1 MNARSLRALEFSQIL
16 HGLAEH
22 ASFSLGKE
30 LALRLRPTTDEEEVK
45 RRQQETTEARSLLE
59 MESHFTVGGAKDLRP
74 HLKKAAIE
82 SPLTPAELLDIR
94 ESIASG
100 VAVRRRL
107 YSLRRLF
114 PTLAEIAQGIEE
126 CSALLG
132 EIRRSINDRGEVVDR
147 ASPALARIRRELH
160 QVHERLLSQMERI
173 ASSPENAP
181 FLQEP
186 MVTQR
191 SGRYV
196 IPLKADFKGR
206 IPGVVHDQ
214 SASGATLFVEPLAT
228 LELNNQWRQLQ
239 LEEEKERER
248 ILKELTAR
256 VAEEIPAI
264 EGTLK
269 ALAWLDLSLAKG
281 RYSASLSCVEPRF
294 IPFRSPKGE
303 LLHPGSTLRLIQ
315 ARHPLLPPEEVV
327 PIDIHTSD
335 DFFMLVITGPNTGGK
350 TVSLKTVGLVALMAQ
365 SGLHIP
371 AQEAEL
377 SIFEGV
383 YADIGDEQS
392 IEQSLSTFSSHLTNI
407 VTILARANE
416 RCLVL
421 LDELGAGTDPVE
433 GSALAR
439 AILDHLRHR
448 KITSF
453 VASHYSEL
461 KSYAH
466 ITPGVENA
474 SVEFDLETLAPTY
487 VMSIGLPGRSNAL
500 AIVTHLGL
508 DEGVVMEAR
517 RLISREDL
525 EVERYLDDI
534 RRAREETLAAA
545 QATKTAREEAERKER
560 EVAEE
565 LKALEGSRREVI
577 NEARKQAR
585 GELREVRKE
594 IRHLVAEA
602 KKKATSVE
610 AEAKLTELEEKLEPL
625 PPVKKGPPLG
635 ELKVGETVWV
645 EGLGREGEVVGLE
658 GDQVEVQVGPFRVK
672 ANMEDLAASVKD
684 PEGREG
690 PPREGIPGSIS
701 LPLSQPVPDFLD
713 LRGDKA
719 QEALWRLDKYLDE
732 AFLSGSPS
740 VRIVHGKGKGTL
752 RRLVRQAVESHPLVV
767 SYRSGEADEGGDGVT
782 VVRLVES

>member
-1 MNARSLRALEFSQIL
+1 MNARSLRALDFSPIL
-16 HGLAEH
+16 HRLAEH

-132 EIRRSINDRGEVVDR
+132 EIRRSINDRGEVVDG

-248 ILKELTAR
+248 ILKGLTAQ

-264 EGTLK
+264 EGTLE

-294 IPFRSPKGE
+294 IPFRSLKGE

-335 DFFMLVITGPNTGGK
+335 DFFILVITGPNTGGK

-474 SVEFDLETLAPTY
+474 SAEFDLETLAPTY

-508 DEGVVMEAR
+508 DEGVVREAR
-517 RLISREDL
+517 RLISRENL

-585 GELREVRKE
+585 RELREVRKE

-635 ELKVGETVWV
+635 EPKVGETVWV

-672 ANMEDLAASVKD
+672 ANIEDLAASVKD

>member
-16 HGLAEH
+16 HRLAEH
-22 ASFSLGKE
+22 TSFSLGKE

-59 MESHFTVGGAKDLRP
+59 REPHLTVGGAKDLRP

-94 ESIASG
+94 DTMASG
-100 VAVRRRL
+100 TAIRRRL
-107 YSLRRLF
+107 HSLRRLF

-132 EIRRSINDRGEVVDR
+132 EIRRSINDRGEVVDG
-147 ASPALARIRRELH
+147 ASPALSRIRRELH
-160 QVHERLLSQMERI
+160 QVHERLLSKIERI
-173 ASSPENAP
+173 ASSPRNTP

-228 LELNNQWRQLQ
+228 LELNNQWRELQ
-239 LEEEKERER
+239 LAEEKEIER
-248 ILKELTAR
+248 ILKGLTVR

-264 EGTLK
+264 EGTIK
-269 ALAWLDLSLAKG
+269 ALAWLDLALAKG
-281 RYSASLSCVEPRF
+281 RYSISLSCVEPRF
-294 IPFRSPKGE
+294 IPFRPPKGE
-303 LLHPGSTLRLIQ
+303 ILHPGSTLRLIQ
-315 ARHPLLPPEEVV
+315 ARHPLLPPEKVV
-327 PIDIHTSD
+327 PIDIHIGD
-335 DFFMLVITGPNTGGK
+335 DFFILVITGPNTGGK
-350 TVSLKTVGLVALMAQ
+350 TVSLKTVGLTALMAQ

-392 IEQSLSTFSSHLTNI
+392 IEQSLSTFSSHMTNI
-407 VTILARANE
+407 VTIRARANE

-439 AILDHLRHR
+439 AILDHLRQR

-453 VASHYSEL
+453 VATHYSEL

-466 ITPGVENA
+466 ITPGVKNA

-500 AIVTHLGL
+500 AIATRLGL
-508 DEGVVMEAR
+508 DPGVVKEAR

-525 EVERYLDDI
+525 EVESYLEDI
-534 RRAREETLAAA
+534 RKAREEALAAA
-545 QATKTAREEAERKER
+545 EAAKAARGEAERKER
-560 EVAEE
+560 EIAEE
-565 LKALEGSRREVI
+565 LKALEGSRREII

-585 GELREVRKE
+585 RELREVREE
-594 IRHLVAEA
+594 IRRLVAEA
-602 KKKATSVE
+602 KKKAASVE
-610 AEAKLTELEEKLEPL
+610 VEAKLTALEEKLQPL

-645 EGLGREGEVVGLE
+645 EGLGKEGEVVALE

-672 ANMEDLAASVKD
+672 AIIEDLTA
-684 PEGREG
+684 REG
-690 PPREGIPGSIS
+690 PPRERAPGAIS

-713 LRGDKA
+713 LRREKA
-719 QEALWRLDKYLDE
+719 EEALWRLDKYLDD
-732 AFLSGSPS
+732 AFLSGWFSI
-740 VRIVHGKGKGTL
+740 RIIHGKGKGTL
-752 RRLVRQAVESHPLVV
+752 RHLVRQAVESHPLVA
-767 SYRSGEADEGGDGVT
+767 SFRSGEADEGGDGVT
-782 VVRLVES
+782 VVRLVESSN

>member
-1 MNARSLRALEFSQIL
+1 MNARSLRALEYSQIL
-16 HGLAEH
+16 HRLAEH

-30 LALRLRPTTDEEEVK
+30 LTLRLRPTTDEEEVK

-59 MESHFTVGGAKDLRP
+59 MEPRFTIGGAKDLRP
-74 HLKKAAIE
+74 HLKKATIE
-82 SPLTPAELLDIR
+82 SPLTPTELLDIR
-94 ESIASG
+94 DTIASG

-107 YSLRRLF
+107 HSLRRLF
-114 PTLAEIAQGIEE
+114 PTLAEIAERLEE
-126 CSALLG
+126 CPDLLSQ
-132 EIRRSINDRGEVVDR
+132 IRRSINDRGEVVDG

-160 QVHERLLSQMERI
+160 QVHERLLSKMERI

-228 LELNNQWRQLQ
+228 LELNNQWRELQ
-239 LEEEKERER
+239 LAEEKEGER
-248 ILKELTAR
+248 ILRGLTAR
-256 VAEEIPAI
+256 VGEEIAAI
-264 EGTLK
+264 EGTLQ
-269 ALAWLDLSLAKG
+269 ALAWLDLALAKG
-281 RYSASLSCVEPRF
+281 GYSTSLSCVEPRF
-294 IPFRSPKGE
+294 TPSHPPRGDP
-303 LLHPGSTLRLIQ
+303 LHPGSTLRLIQ

-327 PIDIHTSD
+327 PIDIHISD
-335 DFFMLVITGPNTGGK
+335 KFFILVITGPNTGGK

-365 SGLHIP
+365 SGLHVP

-377 SIFEGV
+377 SIFQGV

-407 VTILARANE
+407 VTILARADE

-439 AILDHLRHR
+439 AILDHLRRR

-453 VASHYSEL
+453 VATHYSEL

-487 VMSIGLPGRSNAL
+487 VMSIGLPGQSNAL
-500 AIVTHLGL
+500 AIATRLGL
-508 DEGVVMEAR
+508 DEGVVREAR
-517 RLISREDL
+517 RLISWEDL
-525 EVERYLDDI
+525 EVERYLADI
-534 RRAREETLAAA
+534 RRAHQEALAAA
-545 QATKTAREEAERKER
+545 GAAKVARGEAERKEG
-560 EVAEE
+560 ELAEE

-585 GELREVRKE
+585 RELREAREEVR
-594 IRHLVAEA
+594 RLVAEA
-602 KKKATSVE
+602 RKKARSVE
-610 AEAKLTELEEKLEPL
+610 VEAKLTELEEKLQPL

-635 ELKVGETVWV
+635 ALKVGAAVWV

-658 GDQVEVQVGPFRVK
+658 GDLVEIQVGPFRVK
-672 ANMEDLAASVKD
+672 ADIEDLAASIKD
-684 PEGREG
+684 PEGRES
-690 PPREGIPGSIS
+690 PPRERAPGLIS
-701 LPLSQPVPDFLD
+701 LPLSQPVPDFLE
-713 LRGDKA
+713 LRGEKV
-719 QEALWRLDKYLDE
+719 QEALWRLDKYLDD
-732 AFLSGSPS
+732 AFLTGLSS
-740 VRIVHGKGKGTL
+740 VRIIHGKGKGTL
-752 RRLVRQAVESHPLVV
+752 RRLVRQAVESHPLVA
-767 SYRSGEADEGGDGVT
+767 SYRSGEVDEGGDGVT

>member
-1 MNARSLRALEFSQIL
+1 MNARSLRALEYSQIL
-16 HGLAEH
+16 HRLAEH

-59 MESHFTVGGAKDLRP
+59 MEPRFTVGGAKDLRP

-82 SPLTPAELLDIR
+82 SPLTPVELLDIR
-94 ESIASG
+94 DTIASG
-100 VAVRRRL
+100 TALRRRL

-114 PTLAEIAQGIEE
+114 PTLAEIAEGIEE

-132 EIRRSINDRGEVVDR
+132 QIRRSINDRGEVVDG
-147 ASPALARIRRELH
+147 ASPALARIRRELQ
-160 QVHERLLSQMERI
+160 QVHERLLSKMERI

-196 IPLKADFKGR
+196 IPLKTDFKGR

-214 SASGATLFVEPLAT
+214 SASGATLFIEPLAT
-228 LELNNQWRQLQ
+228 LELNNQWRELQ
-239 LEEEKERER
+239 LAEEKERER
-248 ILKELTAR
+248 ILKGLTAR

-264 EGTLK
+264 QGTLK
-269 ALAWLDLSLAKG
+269 ALASLDLALAKG
-281 RYSASLSCVEPRF
+281 RYSASLSGVEPRF

-303 LLHPGSTLRLIQ
+303 VLHPGSTLRLIQ
-315 ARHPLLPPEEVV
+315 ARHPLLRREEVV
-327 PIDIHTSD
+327 AIDIHISD
-335 DFFMLVITGPNTGGK
+335 DFFILVITGPNTGGK
-350 TVSLKTVGLVALMAQ
+350 TVSLKTVGLAALMAQ

-407 VTILARANE
+407 VTILARAND

-453 VASHYSEL
+453 VATHYSEL

-500 AIVTHLGL
+500 AIATRLGL
-508 DEGVVMEAR
+508 DEGVVREAR

-525 EVERYLDDI
+525 EVESYLDDI
-534 RRAREETLAAA
+534 RRARQEALTAAEA
-545 QATKTAREEAERKER
+545 AKAAGEEAERKER
-560 EVAEE
+560 ELGEE

-585 GELREVRKE
+585 RELREAKEE

-602 KKKATSVE
+602 RKKKTVE
-610 AEAKLTELEEKLEPL
+610 VEAKLADLEEKLEPL
-625 PPVKKGPPLG
+625 PPLKKGPPLG

-658 GDQVEVQVGPFRVK
+658 GDQVEVQVGSFRAK
-672 ANMEDLAASVKD
+672 ANIDDLTASVKD

-690 PPREGIPGSIS
+690 PPRERAPGSIS
-701 LPLSQPVPDFLD
+701 LPLSQPVPDYLD
-713 LRGDKA
+713 LRGEKA
-719 QEALWRLDKYLDE
+719 EEALWRLDKYLDD
-732 AFLSGSPS
+732 AFLSGSFS
-740 VRIVHGKGKGTL
+740 VRIIHGKGKGTL
-752 RRLVRQAVESHPLVV
+752 RRLVHQAVESHPLVA

-782 VVRLVES
+782 AVRLVES

>member
-16 HGLAEH
+16 RRLAEH

-45 RRQQETTEARSLLE
+45 RRQQESTEARSLLE
-59 MESHFTVGGAKDLRP
+59 MEPHFTVGGAKDLCP

-94 ESIASG
+94 DTIASG
-100 VAVRRRL
+100 TALRRRL

-132 EIRRSINDRGEVVDR
+132 EIRRSINDRGEVVDG

-160 QVHERLLSQMERI
+160 QVHERLLSKMERI

-228 LELNNQWRQLQ
+228 LELNNQWRELQ
-239 LEEEKERER
+239 LAEEKERER
-248 ILKELTAR
+248 ILRGLTAR

-269 ALAWLDLSLAKG
+269 ALASLDLALAKG

-294 IPFRSPKGE
+294 TPFRSPKGDF
-303 LLHPGSTLRLIQ
+303 LHPGSTLSLIQ
-315 ARHPLLPPEEVV
+315 ARHPLLLPEEVV
-327 PIDIHTSD
+327 PIDIHISD
-335 DFFMLVITGPNTGGK
+335 DFFILVITGPNTGGK
-350 TVSLKTVGLVALMAQ
+350 TVSLKTVGLTALMAQ

-377 SIFEGV
+377 SIFQGV

-407 VTILARANE
+407 VTILARADE

-453 VASHYSEL
+453 VATHYSEL

-500 AIVTHLGL
+500 AIATRLGL
-508 DEGVVMEAR
+508 DEGVVREAR

-525 EVERYLDDI
+525 EVERYLADI
-534 RRAREETLAAA
+534 RKARQEALAAA
-545 QATKTAREEAERKER
+545 EAAKAARGEAERKER
-560 EVAEE
+560 ELAEE

-585 GELREVRKE
+585 RELREVREE
-594 IRHLVAEA
+594 IRRLVAEA

-610 AEAKLTELEEKLEPL
+610 VEAKLTELGEKLQPL

-635 ELKVGETVWV
+635 GVKIGETVWV

-658 GDQVEVQVGPFRVK
+658 GDQVEVQAGPFRVK
-672 ANMEDLAASVKD
+672 ADIEDLAASVKD

-690 PPREGIPGSIS
+690 PPREGAPGSIS
-701 LPLSQPVPDFLD
+701 LPLPQPVPDSLE
-713 LRGDKA
+713 LRGAKA
-719 QEALWRLDKYLDE
+719 EEALWRLDKYLDD
-732 AFLSGSPS
+732 AFLGGLSSI
-740 VRIVHGKGKGTL
+740 RIIHGKGKGTL
-752 RRLVRQAVESHPLVV
+752 RRLVRQAVESHPLVA
-767 SYRSGEADEGGDGVT
+767 SYRAGEADEGGDGVT

>member
-1 MNARSLRALEFSQIL
+1 MNARSLRALDFSQIL
-16 HGLAEH
+16 HHLAEH
-22 ASFSLGKE
+22 ASFSLGKG

-59 MESHFTVGGAKDLRP
+59 MEPRFTVGGAKDLRP

-94 ESIASG
+94 DTIASG
-100 VAVRRRL
+100 VAIRRRL

-132 EIRRSINDRGEVVDR
+132 EIRHSINDRGEVVDG

-160 QVHERLLSQMERI
+160 QVHERLLSKMERI
-173 ASSPENAP
+173 ASSSENAP

-228 LELNNQWRQLQ
+228 LELNNQWRELQ
-239 LEEEKERER
+239 LAEEKEEER
-248 ILKELTAR
+248 ILKGLTAR
-256 VAEEIPAI
+256 VAEEIPAV

-269 ALAWLDLSLAKG
+269 ALASLDLALAKG
-281 RYSASLSCVEPRF
+281 RYSASLSGVEPRF
-294 IPFRSPKGE
+294 TPFRSPKGE

-315 ARHPLLPPEEVV
+315 ARHPLLSPGEVV
-327 PIDIHTSD
+327 PIDIHIGD
-335 DFFMLVITGPNTGGK
+335 DFFILVITGPNTGGK
-350 TVSLKTVGLVALMAQ
+350 TVSLKTVGLAALMAQ

-377 SIFEGV
+377 SIFQGV

-448 KITSF
+448 KITSL
-453 VASHYSEL
+453 VATHYSEL

-474 SVEFDLETLAPTY
+474 SVEFDLETLVPTY

-500 AIVTHLGL
+500 AIATRLGL
-508 DEGVVMEAR
+508 DEGVVREAR

-534 RRAREETLAAA
+534 RRAREEALVAAEEA
-545 QATKTAREEAERKER
+545 RAAREEAKGKERKL
-560 EVAEE
+560 AEE
-565 LKALEGSRREVI
+565 LKALEGSCREVI

-585 GELREVRKE
+585 RELREVREE
-594 IRHLVAEA
+594 IRHLVAEV
-602 KKKATSVE
+602 KRKATSVE
-610 AEAKLTELEEKLEPL
+610 VEAKLTELEEKLQPL
-625 PPVKKGPPLG
+625 PPVRKGPPLG
-635 ELKVGETVWV
+635 ELKVGESVWV
-645 EGLGREGEVVGLE
+645 EGLGKEGEVVSLE

-672 ANMEDLAASVKD
+672 ADIEDLVAG
-684 PEGREG
+684 EGPSREG
-690 PPREGIPGSIS
+690 APRSIF
-701 LPLSQPVPDFLD
+701 LPLSQPVPDFLE
-713 LRGDKA
+713 LRGEKA
-719 QEALWRLDKYLDE
+719 EEALWRLDKYLDD
-732 AFLSGSPS
+732 AFLSGLPS
-740 VRIVHGKGKGTL
+740 VRIIHGKGKGTL
-752 RRLVRQAVESHPLVV
+752 RRLVRQAVEGHPLVT

>member
-16 HGLAEH
+16 RRLAEH

-30 LALRLRPTTDEEEVK
+30 LALRLRPTTDKEEVK
-45 RRQQETTEARSLLE
+45 RRQQESTEARSLLE
-59 MESHFTVGGAKDLRP
+59 MEPHFTVGGAKDLRP

-94 ESIASG
+94 DTIASG
-100 VAVRRRL
+100 TALRRRL

-132 EIRRSINDRGEVVDR
+132 EIRCSINDRGEVVDG

-160 QVHERLLSQMERI
+160 QVHERLLSKMERI
-173 ASSPENAP
+173 ASSPENVP

-228 LELNNQWRQLQ
+228 LELNNQWRELQ
-239 LEEEKERER
+239 LAEEKERER
-248 ILKELTAR
+248 ILKGLTVR
-256 VAEEIPAI
+256 VAEEIPAV

-269 ALAWLDLSLAKG
+269 ALASLDLALAKG

-294 IPFRSPKGE
+294 TPFRSPKGDF
-303 LLHPGSTLRLIQ
+303 LHPGSTLSLIQ
-315 ARHPLLPPEEVV
+315 ARHPLLLPEEVV
-327 PIDIHTSD
+327 PIDIHISD
-335 DFFMLVITGPNTGGK
+335 DFFILVITGPNTGGK
-350 TVSLKTVGLVALMAQ
+350 TVSLKTVGLTALMAQ

-377 SIFEGV
+377 SIFQGV

-407 VTILARANE
+407 VTILARADE

-453 VASHYSEL
+453 VATHYSEL

-500 AIVTHLGL
+500 AIATRLGL
-508 DEGVVMEAR
+508 DEGVVREAR

-525 EVERYLDDI
+525 EVERYLADI
-534 RRAREETLAAA
+534 RRARQEALAAA
-545 QATKTAREEAERKER
+545 EAAKAARGEAERKER
-560 EVAEE
+560 ELAEE

-585 GELREVRKE
+585 RELREVREE
-594 IRHLVAEA
+594 IRRLVAEA
-602 KKKATSVE
+602 KKKAASVE
-610 AEAKLTELEEKLEPL
+610 VEAKLTELEEKLQPL

-635 ELKVGETVWV
+635 EVKIGETVWV

-658 GDQVEVQVGPFRVK
+658 GDQVEVQVGAFRVK
-672 ANMEDLAASVKD
+672 ADIEDLAASVKD

-690 PPREGIPGSIS
+690 PPREGAPGSIS
-701 LPLSQPVPDFLD
+701 LPLPQPVPDSLE
-713 LRGDKA
+713 LRGAKA
-719 QEALWRLDKYLDE
+719 EEALWRLDKYLDD
-732 AFLSGSPS
+732 AFLSGLSS
-740 VRIVHGKGKGTL
+740 IRIIHGKGKGTL
-752 RRLVRQAVESHPLVV
+752 RRLVRQAVESHPLVA
-767 SYRSGEADEGGDGVT
+767 SYRAGEANEGGDGVT

>member
-1 MNARSLRALEFSQIL
+1 MRALEFSQIL
-16 HGLAEH
+16 HHLAEH

-30 LALRLRPTTDEEEVK
+30 LALRLRPTTDQEEVR

-59 MESHFTVGGAKDLRP
+59 MEPHFTVGGAKDLRP

-94 ESIASG
+94 DTIASG
-100 VAVRRRL
+100 TAIRRRL

-114 PTLAEIAQGIEE
+114 PTLAEIAQGIDE
-126 CSALLG
+126 CTSLLG
-132 EIRRSINDRGEVVDR
+132 KIRRSIDDRGEVVDG
-147 ASPALARIRRELH
+147 ASPALARIRRELQ
-160 QVHERLLSQMERI
+160 QVHERLLSKMERI

-228 LELNNQWRQLQ
+228 LELNNRWRELQ
-239 LEEEKERER
+239 LTEEKERER
-248 ILKELTAR
+248 ILRGLTAR

-269 ALAWLDLSLAKG
+269 ALAWLDLALAKG
-281 RYSASLSCVEPRF
+281 RYSVSLSCVEPRF
-294 IPFRSPKGE
+294 IPFRSPKE
-303 LLHPGSTLRLIQ
+303 DLLHPGSTLRLIQ

-327 PIDIHTSD
+327 PIDIHISD
-335 DFFMLVITGPNTGGK
+335 DFFILVITGPNTGGK
-350 TVSLKTVGLVALMAQ
+350 TVSLKTVGLTALMAQ
-365 SGLHIP
+365 SGLHVP

-453 VASHYSEL
+453 VATHYSEL

-487 VMSIGLPGRSNAL
+487 VMSIGLPGQSNAL
-500 AIVTHLGL
+500 AIATLLGL
-508 DEGVVMEAR
+508 DEGVVREAR

-525 EVERYLDDI
+525 EVESYLDDI
-534 RRAREETLAAA
+534 RRAREEALAAA
-545 QATKTAREEAERKER
+545 QAAKAAREEVEGKER
-560 EVAEE
+560 ELAEE

-585 GELREVRKE
+585 RELREAREE
-594 IRHLVAEA
+594 IRRLVAEA
-602 KKKATSVE
+602 KKRPVE
-610 AEAKLTELEEKLEPL
+610 VEAKLTDLEERLQSL
-625 PPVKKGPPLG
+625 PPVKKGVPLG
-635 ELKVGETVWV
+635 EVKVG
-645 EGLGREGEVVGLE
+645 
-658 GDQVEVQVGPFRVK
+658 
-672 ANMEDLAASVKD
+672 
-684 PEGREG
+684 
-690 PPREGIPGSIS
+690 
-701 LPLSQPVPDFLD
+701 
-713 LRGDKA
+713 
-719 QEALWRLDKYLDE
+719 
-732 AFLSGSPS
+732 
-740 VRIVHGKGKGTL
+740 
-752 RRLVRQAVESHPLVV
+752 
-767 SYRSGEADEGGDGVT
+767 
-782 VVRLVES
+782 

>member
-16 HGLAEH
+16 HHLAEH

-30 LALRLRPTTDEEEVK
+30 LALRLRPTTDEEEMK
-45 RRQQETTEARSLLE
+45 RRQQETTEARSLVE
-59 MESHFTVGGAKDLRP
+59 MEPHFTVGGVKDLRP

-82 SPLTPAELLDIR
+82 SPLTPDELLDIR
-94 ESIASG
+94 DTIASG
-100 VAVRRRL
+100 TSIRQRL
-107 YSLRRLF
+107 YSPRRLF
-114 PTLAEIAQGIEE
+114 PALAEIAQGIEE
-126 CSALLG
+126 CSGLLG
-132 EIRRSINDRGEVVDR
+132 EIRRSINDRGEVVDG
-147 ASPALARIRRELH
+147 ASPALASIRRELH
-160 QVHERLLSQMERI
+160 QVHERLLSKMERI

-228 LELNNQWRQLQ
+228 LELNNQWRELQ
-239 LEEEKERER
+239 LAEEKERER
-248 ILKELTAR
+248 VLKGLTAR

-269 ALAWLDLSLAKG
+269 ALASLDLALAKG

-327 PIDIHTSD
+327 PIDIHISD
-335 DFFMLVITGPNTGGK
+335 DFFILVITGPNTGGK
-350 TVSLKTVGLVALMAQ
+350 TVSLKTVGLMALMAQ

-377 SIFEGV
+377 SIFQGV
-383 YADIGDEQS
+383 YVDIGDEQS

-407 VTILARANE
+407 VTILSRAHE

-453 VASHYSEL
+453 VATHYSEL

-474 SVEFDLETLAPTY
+474 SVEFDLDTLAPTY
-487 VMSIGLPGRSNAL
+487 VMSIGLPGWSNAL
-500 AIVTHLGL
+500 AIATRLGL
-508 DEGVVMEAR
+508 DEGVVREAR

-525 EVERYLDDI
+525 EVESYLDDI
-534 RRAREETLAAA
+534 RRARQEALTAAEA
-545 QATKTAREEAERKER
+545 AKAAGEEAGRKER
-560 EVAEE
+560 ELAEE
-565 LKALEGSRREVI
+565 LKALEASRREVI
-577 NEARKQAR
+577 NETRKQAR
-585 GELREVRKE
+585 RELREAREE
-594 IRHLVAEA
+594 IRYLVAEA
-602 KKKATSVE
+602 KRKKTVE
-610 AEAKLTELEEKLEPL
+610 VEAKLAELEDNLQPL
-625 PPVKKGPPLG
+625 PPVKKGVPLG

-645 EGLGREGEVVGLE
+645 EGLGKEGEVVGLE

-672 ANMEDLAASVKD
+672 ADIEDLAASVKD

-690 PPREGIPGSIS
+690 PLREGAPGSIS
-701 LPLSQPVPDFLD
+701 LPLSQPVPDSLD

-719 QEALWRLDKYLDE
+719 EEALWRLDKYLDD
-732 AFLSGSPS
+732 AFLSGLPS
-740 VRIVHGKGKGTL
+740 VRIIHGKGKGTL
-752 RRLVRQAVESHPLVV
+752 RRLVRQAIENHPLVA
-767 SYRSGEADEGGDGVT
+767 SYRAGEADQGGDGVT
-782 VVRLVES
+782 VVRLAES

>member
-1 MNARSLRALEFSQIL
+1 MNARSLRALEFSKIL
-16 HGLAEH
+16 HRLAED

-45 RRQQETTEARSLLE
+45 RRQQETTEARSLVE
-59 MESHFTVGGAKDLRP
+59 MEPQFTVGGAKDLRP
-74 HLKKAAIE
+74 HLKRAAIE

-94 ESIASG
+94 DAIASG
-100 VAVRRRL
+100 TSIRRRL

-114 PTLAEIAQGIEE
+114 PTLAEIVQGIEE

-132 EIRRSINDRGEVVDR
+132 EIRRSIDDRGEVVDG

-160 QVHERLLSQMERI
+160 QVHERLLSKMERI

-228 LELNNQWRQLQ
+228 LELNNQWRELQ
-239 LEEEKERER
+239 LAEEKERER
-248 ILKELTAR
+248 ILRGLTAR

-269 ALAWLDLSLAKG
+269 ALASLDLALAKG
-281 RYSASLSCVEPRF
+281 RYSASLSCAEPRF
-294 IPFRSPKGE
+294 VPFHPPKGE
-303 LLHPGSTLRLIQ
+303 LIHPGSTLRLIQ
-315 ARHPLLPPEEVV
+315 ARHPFLPPEEVV
-327 PIDIHTSD
+327 PIDIHISD
-335 DFFMLVITGPNTGGK
+335 DFFILVITGPNTGGK

-383 YADIGDEQS
+383 YADIGEEQS

-407 VTILARANE
+407 VTILARADE

-448 KITSF
+448 NITSF
-453 VASHYSEL
+453 VATHYSEL

-474 SVEFDLETLAPTY
+474 SVEFDLESLAPTY

-500 AIVTHLGL
+500 AIATRLGL
-508 DEGVVMEAR
+508 DERVVREAT

-534 RRAREETLAAA
+534 RRAREEALAAA
-545 QATKTAREEAERKER
+545 EAAKAAREEAERKEK
-560 EVAEE
+560 ELAEE

-577 NEARKQAR
+577 NEARKQGR
-585 GELREVRKE
+585 IELREVREE
-594 IRHLVAEA
+594 IRRLLAEA
-602 KKKATSVE
+602 RKRSASVE
-610 AEAKLTELEEKLEPL
+610 VEAKLTDLEEKLEPL
-625 PPVKKGPPLG
+625 PPLKKGPPLG

-645 EGLGREGEVVGLE
+645 EGLGGEGEVVGLE

-672 ANMEDLAASVKD
+672 ANIEDLAASVKD
-684 PEGREG
+684 PEGGEG
-690 PPREGIPGSIS
+690 PPREGAPGSIS
-701 LPLSQPVPDFLD
+701 LPLSQPVPDYLD

-719 QEALWRLDKYLDE
+719 EEALWRLDKYLDD
-732 AFLSGSPS
+732 AFLSGASS
-740 VRIVHGKGKGTL
+740 VRIIHGKGKGTL
-752 RRLVRQAVESHPLVV
+752 RRLVREAVESHPLVA
-767 SYRSGEADEGGDGVT
+767 SYRAGEADEGGDVVT
-782 VVRLVES
+782 IVRLVES

>member
-1 MNARSLRALEFSQIL
+1 MNARALRALDFSQIL
-16 HGLAEH
+16 HHLAEH

-30 LALRLRPTTDEEEVK
+30 LTLRLRPTTDEEEVK

-59 MESHFTVGGAKDLRP
+59 MEAHFTVGGAKDLRP

-94 ESIASG
+94 DSITSG
-100 VAVRRRL
+100 IAIRRRL

-114 PTLAEIAQGIEE
+114 PTLAEIAQGIQEG
-126 CSALLG
+126 SALLG
-132 EIRRSINDRGEVVDR
+132 QIRRSINDRGEVVDG
-147 ASPALARIRRELH
+147 ASPALANIRRELH

-228 LELNNQWRQLQ
+228 LELNNQWRELQ
-239 LEEEKERER
+239 LAEEKERER
-248 ILKELTAR
+248 ILKGLTAR

-269 ALAWLDLSLAKG
+269 ALAWLDLALAKG
-281 RYSASLSCVEPRF
+281 KYSASLSCVEPRF
-294 IPFRSPKGE
+294 IPFRSPKAVF
-303 LLHPGSTLRLIQ
+303 LHPGSTLRLIQ

-327 PIDIHTSD
+327 PIDIHIGD
-335 DFFMLVITGPNTGGK
+335 DFFILVITGPNTGGK
-350 TVSLKTVGLVALMAQ
+350 TVSLKTVGLTALMAQ

-377 SIFEGV
+377 SIFQGV

-439 AILDHLRHR
+439 AILDHLRYR

-453 VASHYSEL
+453 VATHYSEL

-474 SVEFDLETLAPTY
+474 SVEFDLESLAPTY
-487 VMSIGLPGRSNAL
+487 VMSIGLPGQSNAL
-500 AIVTHLGL
+500 AIATRLGL
-508 DEGVVMEAR
+508 DEGVVREAR

-525 EVERYLDDI
+525 EVERYLADI
-534 RRAREETLAAA
+534 GRARQEALAAA
-545 QATKTAREEAERKER
+545 EAAKAAREEAERKEG
-560 EVAEE
+560 ELAEE
-565 LKALEGSRREVI
+565 LKALEASRREVI

-585 GELREVRKE
+585 RELREVREE

-602 KKKATSVE
+602 KRKATSVE
-610 AEAKLTELEEKLEPL
+610 VEAKLTELEEELQPL
-625 PPVKKGPPLG
+625 PPLKKGAPLG

-645 EGLGREGEVVGLE
+645 EELGKEGEVVGLE

-672 ANMEDLAASVKD
+672 ADIEDLAAK
-684 PEGREG
+684 EG
-690 PPREGIPGSIS
+690 PPREGVPGSIS

-713 LRGDKA
+713 LRGEKA
-719 QEALWRLDKYLDE
+719 EEALWRLDKYLDD
-732 AFLSGSPS
+732 AFLSGLSS
-740 VRIVHGKGKGTL
+740 VRIIHGKGKGTL
-752 RRLVRQAVESHPLVV
+752 RRLVRQAVESHPLVA
-767 SYRSGEADEGGDGVT
+767 SYRSGEADEGSDGVT

>member
-1 MNARSLRALEFSQIL
+1 MNARSLRALEYSQIL
-16 HGLAEH
+16 HRLAEH
-22 ASFSLGKE
+22 TSFSLGKE

-59 MESHFTVGGAKDLRP
+59 MEPHFTAGGAKDLRP

-82 SPLTPAELLDIR
+82 SPLTPAELLDIGDT
-94 ESIASG
+94 IASG
-100 VAVRRRL
+100 TAVRRRL

-126 CSALLG
+126 CSALWG
-132 EIRRSINDRGEVVDR
+132 EIRRSINDRGEVVDG

-160 QVHERLLSQMERI
+160 QVHERLLSKMERI

-186 MVTQR
+186 IVTQR

-228 LELNNQWRQLQ
+228 LELNNQWRELQ
-239 LEEEKERER
+239 LAEEKETHR
-248 ILKELTAR
+248 ILKGLTAR

-269 ALAWLDLSLAKG
+269 ALAWLDLALAKG
-281 RYSASLSCVEPRF
+281 RYSASLSCVEPKF
-294 IPFRSPKGE
+294 TPFRSPKGE

-327 PIDIHTSD
+327 PIDIRISD
-335 DFFMLVITGPNTGGK
+335 DFFILVITGPNTGGK
-350 TVSLKTVGLVALMAQ
+350 TVSLKTVGLTALMAQ

-392 IEQSLSTFSSHLTNI
+392 IEQSLSTFSSHLTSI
-407 VTILARANE
+407 VTILARAHE

-448 KITSF
+448 KITSL
-453 VASHYSEL
+453 VATHYSEL

-487 VMSIGLPGRSNAL
+487 VMSIGLPGQSNAL
-500 AIVTHLGL
+500 AIATRLGL
-508 DEGVVMEAR
+508 DEGVVREAR
-517 RLISREDL
+517 RLISWEDL

-534 RRAREETLAAA
+534 RRAREEALAAA
-545 QATKTAREEAERKER
+545 QAAKAAREEAEGKER
-560 EVAEE
+560 ELAEE
-565 LKALEGSRREVI
+565 LKALEGSRRQVI

-585 GELREVRKE
+585 RELREAREE
-594 IRHLVAEA
+594 IGHLVAEA
-602 KKKATSVE
+602 KKKKTVE
-610 AEAKLTELEEKLEPL
+610 AEAKLTELEERLPPL

-645 EGLGREGEVVGLE
+645 EGLDREGEVVGLE
-658 GDQVEVQVGPFRVK
+658 AAQVEVQVGPFRVK
-672 ANMEDLAASVKD
+672 ADIEDLAASVKD

-690 PPREGIPGSIS
+690 PPREGAPGAIS
-701 LPLSQPVPDFLD
+701 LPLSPPVPDFLD
-713 LRGDKA
+713 LRGEKA
-719 QEALWRLDKYLDE
+719 EEVLWRLDKYLDD
-732 AFLSGSPS
+732 AFLSGSLS
-740 VRIVHGKGKGTL
+740 VRIIHGKGKGTL
-752 RRLVRQAVESHPLVV
+752 RRLVRQAVESHPLVA

-782 VVRLVES
+782 VVRLVEG

>member
-1 MNARSLRALEFSQIL
+1 MRALDFSQIL
-16 HGLAEH
+16 HRLAEH
-22 ASFSLGKE
+22 ASFSLGRE

-59 MESHFTVGGAKDLRP
+59 MEPHFTVGGAKDLRP
-74 HLKKAAIE
+74 HLKKAAID
-82 SPLTPAELLDIR
+82 SPLTPGELLDIR
-94 ESIASG
+94 DNMASG
-100 VAVRRRL
+100 VAIRRRL

-114 PTLAEIAQGIEE
+114 PTLAEIAQGIEG
-126 CSALLG
+126 CSGLLG
-132 EIRRSINDRGEVVDR
+132 EIRRSINDRGEVIDG

-160 QVHERLLSQMERI
+160 QVHERLLSKMERI
-173 ASSPENAP
+173 ASSPENVP

-228 LELNNQWRQLQ
+228 LELNNQWRELQ
-239 LEEEKERER
+239 LAEEKERER
-248 ILKELTAR
+248 ILKGLTAR

-264 EGTLK
+264 EETLK
-269 ALAWLDLSLAKG
+269 ALASLDLALAKG

-294 IPFRSPKGE
+294 IPFRPPKGDF
-303 LLHPGSTLRLIQ
+303 LHPGSTLRLIQ

-327 PIDIHTSD
+327 PIDIHISD
-335 DFFMLVITGPNTGGK
+335 DFFILVITGPNTGGK
-350 TVSLKTVGLVALMAQ
+350 TVSLKTAGLTVLMAQ

-377 SIFEGV
+377 SIFQGV

-453 VASHYSEL
+453 VATHYSEL

-487 VMSIGLPGRSNAL
+487 VMNIGLPGRSNAL
-500 AIVTHLGL
+500 AIATRLGL
-508 DEGVVMEAR
+508 DEGVVREAR

-525 EVERYLDDI
+525 EVEGYLEDI
-534 RRAREETLAAA
+534 RRARQEALTAAEA
-545 QATKTAREEAERKER
+545 AKEARKEAERKER
-560 EVAEE
+560 ELAEE

-577 NEARKQAR
+577 NEARKQGRRELKEAR
-585 GELREVRKE
+585 EE
-594 IRHLVAEA
+594 IRRLAAEA
-602 KKKATSVE
+602 RKKPRSVE
-610 AEAKLTELEEKLEPL
+610 VEARLTDLEEKLQPL
-625 PPVKKGPPLG
+625 PPLKKGVPLG

-645 EGLGREGEVVGLE
+645 EGLGKEGEVVGLE

-672 ANMEDLAASVKD
+672 ADIEDLA
-684 PEGREG
+684 EGG
-690 PPREGIPGSIS
+690 TSPRERAPGSTS
-701 LPLSQPVPDFLD
+701 LPLSQSVPDYLE
-713 LRGDKA
+713 LRGEKA
-719 QEALWRLDKYLDE
+719 EEALWRLDKYLDD
-732 AFLSGSPS
+732 AFLSGLSS
-740 VRIVHGKGKGTL
+740 IRIVHGKGKGTL
-752 RRLVRQAVESHPLVV
+752 RRVVRQAVESHPLVA

>member
-1 MNARSLRALEFSQIL
+1 MNARSLRALDFSQIL
-16 HGLAEH
+16 HRLAEH

-45 RRQQETTEARSLLE
+45 RQQQETTEARSLLE
-59 MESHFTVGGAKDLRP
+59 MEPHFTVGGAKDLRP

-94 ESIASG
+94 DTIARG
-100 VAVRRRL
+100 TAIRRRL

-114 PTLAEIAQGIEE
+114 PTLAEIAQEIEE

-132 EIRRSINDRGEVVDR
+132 EIRRSINDRGKVMDG

-160 QVHERLLSQMERI
+160 QVHERLLSKMERI

-196 IPLKADFKGR
+196 VPLKADFKRR

-228 LELNNQWRQLQ
+228 LELNNQWRELQ
-239 LEEEKERER
+239 LAEEKEKGR
-248 ILKELTAR
+248 ILRGLTVR

-269 ALAWLDLSLAKG
+269 ALAWLDLALAKG

-294 IPFRSPKGE
+294 TPFRSPKGDF
-303 LLHPGSTLRLIQ
+303 LHPGSTLRLIQ

-327 PIDIHTSD
+327 PIDIHISD
-335 DFFMLVITGPNTGGK
+335 DFFILVITGPNTGGK

-407 VTILARANE
+407 VTILGRADE

-453 VASHYSEL
+453 VATHYSEL

-500 AIVTHLGL
+500 AIATRLGL
-508 DEGVVMEAR
+508 EEGVVREAR

-525 EVERYLDDI
+525 EVEGYLTDI
-534 RRAREETLAAA
+534 RRARQEALAAA
-545 QATKTAREEAERKER
+545 EAAKAAREEAERKER
-560 EVAEE
+560 ELAEE
-565 LKALEGSRREVI
+565 LKVLEASRREVI

-585 GELREVRKE
+585 RELREVREE

-602 KKKATSVE
+602 KKRSMSVE
-610 AEAKLTELEEKLEPL
+610 VEAKLTELEEKLQPF
-625 PPVKKGPPLG
+625 PPVKKGAPLG
-635 ELKVGETVWV
+635 ELKVGESVWV
-645 EGLGREGEVVGLE
+645 EGLGKKGEVVGLE

-672 ANMEDLAASVKD
+672 ANIEDLAASVKD

-690 PPREGIPGSIS
+690 PPRERAPGSIS
-701 LPLSQPVPDFLD
+701 LPLSQPVPNFLN

-719 QEALWRLDKYLDE
+719 QEALWRLDKYLDD
-732 AFLSGSPS
+732 AFLSGLSS
-740 VRIVHGKGKGTL
+740 VRIIHGKGKGTL
-752 RRLVRQAVESHPLVV
+752 RRLVRQAVESHPLVA
-767 SYRSGEADEGGDGVT
+767 SYRTGEADEGGDGVT

>member
-16 HGLAEH
+16 HRLAEH

-30 LALRLRPTTDEEEVK
+30 SALRLRPTTDEAEVK

-59 MESHFTVGGAKDLRP
+59 IEPHFTVGGAKDLRP
-74 HLKKAAIE
+74 HLKKAVIE
-82 SPLTPAELLDIR
+82 SPLTPAELLDVR
-94 ESIASG
+94 ETVASG
-100 VAVRRRL
+100 TAIRRRL
-107 YSLRRLF
+107 YSLRHLF
-114 PTLAEIAQGIEE
+114 PTLAEMAEGIEE

-132 EIRRSINDRGEVVDR
+132 EIRHSINDRGEVVDG
-147 ASPALARIRRELH
+147 ASPALAGIRRELQ
-160 QVHERLLSQMERI
+160 QVHERLLSKMERL

-214 SASGATLFVEPLAT
+214 SASGATLFVEPLAA
-228 LELNNQWRQLQ
+228 LELNNQWRELQ
-239 LEEEKERER
+239 LAEEKERER
-248 ILKELTAR
+248 ILRGLTAR

-264 EGTLK
+264 EGALK
-269 ALAWLDLSLAKG
+269 ALASLDLALAKG
-281 RYSASLSCVEPRF
+281 RYSASLSCVEPGF
-294 IPFRSPKGE
+294 IPFRSPKGD

-315 ARHPLLPPEEVV
+315 ARHPILPLEEVV
-327 PIDIHTSD
+327 PIDIRISD
-335 DFFMLVITGPNTGGK
+335 DFFILVITGSNTGGK
-350 TVSLKTVGLVALMAQ
+350 TVSLKTVGLTALMAQ

-383 YADIGDEQS
+383 YADIGEEQS

-453 VASHYSEL
+453 VATHYSEL

-474 SVEFDLETLAPTY
+474 SVEFDVETLVPTY
-487 VMSIGLPGRSNAL
+487 VMSIGLPGQSNAL
-500 AIVTHLGL
+500 AIATRLGL
-508 DEGVVMEAR
+508 DEGVVREAR

-525 EVERYLDDI
+525 EVEGYLDDI
-534 RRAREETLAAA
+534 RRAREEALVAAEA
-545 QATKTAREEAERKER
+545 AKAAREEAGRRER
-560 EVAEE
+560 ELAEE
-565 LKALEGSRREVI
+565 LKALESSRREVI

-585 GELREVRKE
+585 RELREARE
-594 IRHLVAEA
+594 ESRRLVAEA
-602 KKKATSVE
+602 KKRSMSVE
-610 AEAKLTELEEKLEPL
+610 VEAKLTQLEEKLQPL
-625 PPVKKGPPLG
+625 PAVKKGPPLG

-658 GDQVEVQVGPFRVK
+658 GDQVEVQAGPFRVK
-672 ANMEDLAASVKD
+672 AKIEDLEA
-684 PEGREG
+684 REG
-690 PPREGIPGSIS
+690 SPRKRAPGSIS
-701 LPLSQPVPDFLD
+701 LPLSQPVPDYLD
-713 LRGDKA
+713 LRGEKA
-719 QEALWRLDKYLDE
+719 EEALWRLDKYLDD
-732 AFLSGSPS
+732 AFLSGLPS
-740 VRIVHGKGKGTL
+740 IQIIHGRGKGTL
-752 RRLVRQAVESHPLVV
+752 RRLVRQAVESHPLVA
-767 SYRSGEADEGGDGVT
+767 SYRAGEANEGGDGVT